1 MYRID
6 PNWINPK
13 LLEPR
18 TTPHNAGCRGLQTKD
33 KPNPPVTGLGPAKLG
48 RLGFGWMLAPSKLYS
63 KNWKST
69 AVGLCR
75 RRSRG

>member
-33 KPNPPVTGLGPAKLG
+33 KPKSPRDWTRTGQIGPV
-48 RLGFGWMLAPSKLYS
+48 RVWMDA
-63 KNWKST
+63 
-69 AVGLCR
+69 
-75 RRSRG
+75 RS